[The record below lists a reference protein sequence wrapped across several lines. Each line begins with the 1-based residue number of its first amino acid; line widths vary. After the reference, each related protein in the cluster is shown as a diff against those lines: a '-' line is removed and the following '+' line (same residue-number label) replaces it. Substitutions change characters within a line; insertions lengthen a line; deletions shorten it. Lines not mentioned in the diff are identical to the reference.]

1 MVKIRKKWCKNER
14 ESIFLNSKLLTTNL
28 LTLKKLLHLKIS
40 QPAHNLREMKIL
52 SFPIASPWINKV
64 KELLSIDGDLD

>member
-40 QPAHNLREMKIL
+40 QAAHNLREMTIL

>member
-1 MVKIRKKWCKNER
+1 MNVNQ
-14 ESIFLNSKLLTTNL
+14 FLNSKLLTTNL

-52 SFPIASPWINKV
+52 SFPIASSWINKV